1 MKIELNTGGRSAG
14 KTLITIRRNFDFT
27 EEVKAEDLKT
37 ENPFLQALTKNC
49 MASCID
55 LKNTVAGRLMQ
66 KNQHQKKVIDRLSRK
81 IQKLTKKN
89 RINEGW
95 KEHYKNLCCLSYGG
109 VRYTRTI
116 DKLEAENRFLKKRE
130 NKLQM
135 IEQMF
140 KNGVVDLRELDKLV
154 RGTK

>member
-1 MKIELNTGGRSAG
+1 MKIEN
-14 KTLITIRRNFDFT
+14 IM
-27 EEVKAEDLKT
+27 EEKIYTFAE
-37 ENPFLQALTKNC
+37 
-49 MASCID
+49 
-55 LKNTVAGRLMQ
+55 
-66 KNQHQKKVIDRLSRK
+66 HQKKVIDRLSRK

-89 RINEGW
+89 RINERW

-116 DKLEAENRFLKKRE
+116 DKLEVENRFLRKRE

-140 KNGVVDLRELDKLV
+140 KNEFVDLRELTKLV
-154 RGTK
+154 RGENNE